1 MANNSSIDCS
11 NLSSRTN
18 FASYIAS
25 ISNAT
30 GGDFSLVN
38 ECRASVCGALWGSGN
53 PDISGIGMTIGYV
66 LETIIGTAIVAVFF
80 GLGWRPA
87 SDKSLWIRL
96 VMASAAEIFYDTAIF
111 FAFGIQI
118 ASVVA
123 LSRANFGINANGMG
137 AITLKITWAI
147 SLLTLLPL
155 LPFSYGNLIFRK
167 GEESKI
173 LETATSDTPSIGLK
187 DKETRRSVGRRN
199 LRLGTKREEEAR
211 DRQRFF
217 LFVLCWMISIYPF
230 LSRMVGT
237 FGQSQ
242 IGNGSGKVISTIDWS
257 KIEDTCYAG
266 INPLLPSQETAM
278 TAFGIG
284 SWLFI
289 SVIVIYK
296 VTLLAIQRQYPE
308 SRFGRRL
315 EKKTVFL
322 NSNGVLERRLW
333 TTSCVIV
340 PLLSVSQM
348 WTFVRLQKLQIQMTN
363 AAGGVYLDEQW
374 TFGQIIAVIVFM
386 PVFIQVWFLLRNA
399 KIYHPNFS

>member
-18 FASYIAS
+18 FASYITS
-25 ISNAT
+25 IRNVT

-38 ECRASVCGALWGSGN
+38 ECRALVCGALWGSGN
-53 PDISGIGMTIGYV
+53 PDISGIGMAVGYV
-66 LETIIGTAIVAVFF
+66 LETIIGTTIVAVFF

-87 SDKSLWIRL
+87 SNKSLWIRL

-111 FAFGIQI
+111 FAFAIQI

-173 LETATSDTPSIGLK
+173 SEIATSDSPSIRLK
-187 DKETRRSVGRRN
+187 DEETRTGSVGSAGRRN
-199 LRLGTKREEEAR
+199 LRSATKREEEAR

-217 LFVLCWMISIYPF
+217 LFVLCWMVSIYPF

-237 FGQSQ
+237 FGS
-242 IGNGSGKVISTIDWS
+242 
-257 KIEDTCYAG
+257 
-266 INPLLPSQETAM
+266 
-278 TAFGIG
+278 
-284 SWLFI
+284 
-289 SVIVIYK
+289 
-296 VTLLAIQRQYPE
+296 
-308 SRFGRRL
+308 
-315 EKKTVFL
+315 
-322 NSNGVLERRLW
+322 
-333 TTSCVIV
+333 
-340 PLLSVSQM
+340 
-348 WTFVRLQKLQIQMTN
+348 
-363 AAGGVYLDEQW
+363 
-374 TFGQIIAVIVFM
+374 
-386 PVFIQVWFLLRNA
+386 
-399 KIYHPNFS
+399 

>member
-53 PDISGIGMTIGYV
+53 PDISGIGMAIGYV

-87 SDKSLWIRL
+87 SNKSLWIRL

-167 GEESKI
+167 GEGFKI
-173 LETATSDTPSIGLK
+173 SETATSDSPSIRLK
-187 DKETRRSVGRRN
+187 DEETRTGSVRSAGRRN
-199 LRLGTKREEEAR
+199 LRLATKGEEEAR

-237 FGQSQ
+237 FGS
-242 IGNGSGKVISTIDWS
+242 
-257 KIEDTCYAG
+257 
-266 INPLLPSQETAM
+266 
-278 TAFGIG
+278 
-284 SWLFI
+284 
-289 SVIVIYK
+289 
-296 VTLLAIQRQYPE
+296 
-308 SRFGRRL
+308 
-315 EKKTVFL
+315 
-322 NSNGVLERRLW
+322 
-333 TTSCVIV
+333 
-340 PLLSVSQM
+340 
-348 WTFVRLQKLQIQMTN
+348 
-363 AAGGVYLDEQW
+363 
-374 TFGQIIAVIVFM
+374 
-386 PVFIQVWFLLRNA
+386 
-399 KIYHPNFS
+399 